1 MKKDLLKEL
10 QEREYDLM
18 YQIDGIA
25 SYAGMAFC
33 EHQLKELKKVREQI
47 ATLKGQNK
55 KRTFSDLDN
64 LTERV
69 IL

>member
-10 QEREYDLM
+10 QERECNLM

-25 SYAGMAFC
+25 SYSGMAFC

-47 ATLKGQNK
+47 ATLKGQN
-55 KRTFSDLDN
+55 
-64 LTERV
+64 
-69 IL
+69 